1 MRFAY
6 LLLPLFAIPAF
17 VEADQPDALA
27 RPSAQM
33 APREGL
39 VLPPV
44 GQGGRLPVHK
54 DALEA
59 EIVAGRWLPPKA
71 GDVVAAGNAKAVW
84 RPMTAQKDGT
94 FREKELRGGYAYFNI
109 PSDKERVMM
118 LEAAG
123 HALVYVNGE
132 PRAGD
137 LYSHGY
143 VKLPVLLHKGDNH
156 FLFLVGR
163 GQLKWQLAAPP
174 KDVFLAK
181 NDMLLPD
188 GFVSDQASVWAAV
201 LVVNATTERKSG
213 LSLTSANG
221 EGWVLVGADVMAPM
235 PPLSVRKVPVK
246 IAGPAKA
253 WEKGL
258 PVKLQLCQKPG
269 VDFLDTLDVHIQVR
283 TTAQPHIRTFISG
296 IDGSVQYYAVLPAKP
311 LQKNGPAL
319 APALF
324 LSLHGASVE
333 ATGQA
338 AAYAAKTWGHL
349 IAPTNRRPY
358 GFDWE
363 DWGRL
368 DALEVLAHAQ
378 EKYGTDPQRVYLTG
392 HSMGGHG
399 TWHVGATFPDRFAA
413 IGPSAGWVSFWSY
426 AGAARIDS
434 GTPVQA
440 LLQRATNTSD
450 TLALAKNYLH
460 HGVYV
465 LHGDADDNVPVG
477 QARIM
482 KKHLEPFHHDLH
494 YFEQPKAGHWWS
506 NTDEPGAAC
515 VDWAP
520 MFDLFA
526 RRVIPRPEQ
535 IREIGFITANPG
547 VSAWCH
553 WVGIVAQEKALDFSS
568 IQIRFDP
575 VKRRFVATT
584 KNVAVLAIDLNHVK
598 PGENLSIELDGN
610 KLEKVAW
617 PKSNRLYLER
627 HDNVWLAAKPPPARS
642 KGPHRYGPFRDAF
655 NHHMLFVYG
664 TKGNAAENAWA
675 LAKARFD
682 AETFWYRGN
691 GSIEVIADV
700 EFDAKKTTDRSVI
713 LYGNADTNGAWT
725 VLLKDSPVQVKRGAA
740 TVGGRMLKGDD
751 LACLFLRPRP
761 DSDVASVGVLA
772 GSGLAGMRLTDR
784 LPIFVSGVGYPDCTV
799 LGPDVLTEGFG
810 GVLAAGFFGI
820 DWSIDAGDFAW
831 RDQQ

>member
-1 MRFAY
+1 MRYSAL
-6 LLLPLFAIPAF
+6 LLLPLFAIPAL
-17 VEADQPDALA
+17 VKADPLDALA
-27 RPSAQM
+27 VVSM

-59 EIVAGRWLPPKA
+59 EIVAGRWQPPKV
-71 GDVVAAGNAKAVW
+71 GDMVAAANAKAIW
-84 RPMTAQKDGT
+84 RQMTAQKDGA
-94 FREKELRGGYAYFNI
+94 FREKELRGGYAYFNV

-163 GQLKWQLAAPP
+163 GQLKWQLTTPP
-174 KDVFLAK
+174 KDVFFLK
-181 NDMLLPD
+181 DDLLVPD
-188 GFVSDQASVWAAV
+188 GLVNEEDIIHGAV
-201 LVVNATTERKSG
+201 VVVNATQTTQSG
-213 LSLTSANG
+213 LSIRASNG
-221 EGWVLVGADVMAPM
+221 ERLVGSGGFQPLA
-235 PPLSVRKVPVK
+235 PLSTRKFTFGISAPTKLWPKGMAVRV
-246 IAGPAKA
+246 
-253 WEKGL
+253 E
-258 PVKLQLCQKPG
+258 LCQVK
-269 VDFLDTLDVHIQVR
+269 VAAAHDTLEINVPTKQR
-283 TTAQPHIRTFISG
+283 TEPHIRTFFSQ
-296 IDGSVQYYAVLPAKP
+296 IDGSVQYYAVLPAQP
-311 LQKNGPAL
+311 LHKNVP

-324 LSLHGASVE
+324 LSLHGASVQ

-338 AAYAAKTWGHL
+338 AAYAPKTWGHL

-368 DALEVLAHAQ
+368 DAMEVLAHAQ
-378 EKYGTDPQRVYLTG
+378 EKYATDPQRVYLTG

-426 AGAARIDS
+426 AGAPRIEPQA
-434 GTPVQA
+434 PVQA

-450 TLALAKNYLH
+450 TLALARNYLH

-465 LHGDADDNVPVG
+465 LHGDADDNVPVS

-535 IREIGFITANPG
+535 IREIAFTTANPG

-553 WVGIVAQEKALDFSS
+553 WVGIVAQEKTLDFSNV
-568 IQIRFDP
+568 QIRFDP
-575 VKRRFVATT
+575 MQRRFVGTT
-584 KNVAVLAIDLNHVK
+584 KNVAVLAIDLKHVK
-598 PGENLSIELDGN
+598 PGADLTIDLDGR
-610 KLEKVAW
+610 KLEKVSW
-617 PKSNRLYLER
+617 PKSKRLFLAT
-627 HDNVWLAAKPPPARS
+627 DNQKWQVVPQLPLTS
-642 KGPHRYGPFRDAF
+642 KGPHRYGPFREAF
-655 NHHMLFVYG
+655 NHHILFVYG
-664 TKGNAAENAWA
+664 TKGNAAENTWA

-700 EFDAKKTTDRSVI
+700 DFDAKKTTDRSVI
-713 LYGNADTNGAWT
+713 LYGNADTNAAWA
-725 VLLKDSPVQVKRGAA
+725 VLLKDSPVQVKRGSVAI
-740 TVGGRMLKGDD
+740 GGRMLKGDD

-761 DSDVASVGVLA
+761 DSAVASVGVMA
-772 GSGLAGMRLTDR
+772 GSGLAGMRLADR

-799 LGPDVLTEGFG
+799 LGPEVLTEGFS
-810 GVLAAGFFGI
+810 GVQVAGFFGI
-820 DWSIDAGDFAW
+820 DWSIEAGEFAW
-831 RDQQ
+831 CDQK